1 MKAKGYLFVSLVLLL
16 SFAYGCSAAY
26 QAVKRG
32 DELSQMK
39 NYYGAS
45 QEYLTALNLERDN
58 KDAKI
63 KLCQLS
69 RQAYEQKLSIAE
81 NAEKTNDFESA
92 MRQYSD
98 LANFL
103 DRINSYNCLN
113 FAAINARAKII
124 EMRSSSSEKYYK
136 EAESL
141 FVGEDYSNAIQR
153 YKDALRHNN
162 PYKDSI
168 EKTAE
173 SYYRIARKFEA
184 QRGFRNAAKNYEN
197 ANIIIKG
204 YKDAVNKA
212 ANLYYS
218 LGEYFLS
225 KQLCRNA
232 WNDFNEVTRIKPD
245 FKNVNEKIK
254 EAEACAITK
263 IAFIKF
269 DNPTGRN
276 IGGAS
281 MGDLVFDEIK
291 SSLQKRASQFIR
303 IMDRDELETVLSEQK
318 LGMSGITDEYSTFK
332 RLKGVHYLIFG
343 KLSQV
348 YFNKPVQKQENRQTT
363 VTESYDCIRYHKGK
377 PYNGSCSRDVNV
389 HFRQISENI
398 SVSLTGSMKVL
409 SVSSGEQV
417 IYHNINVKKG
427 DSVTYAADFSKD
439 LSQIRV
445 GPAITALANARR
457 DLTGE
462 DSIMKS
468 VVSAIA
474 NDMIRQILDKI
485 DQAQSVTDP
494 VELKAESEAPKAVK
508 TEILQPADDKNL
520 KKKSSGKKRKR

>member
-1 MKAKGYLFVSLVLLL
+1 MKVKRYLVFSLSMLLAFVW
-16 SFAYGCSAAY
+16 GCSAAY

-63 KLCQLS
+63 KLCQIS
-69 RQAYEQKLSIAE
+69 RQAYDQKLSIAE
-81 NAEKTNDFESA
+81 NSEKTNDFESA

-363 VTESYDCIRYHKGK
+363 VTESYDCIRYNKGK

-520 KKKSSGKKRKR
+520 KKKSSGKKK